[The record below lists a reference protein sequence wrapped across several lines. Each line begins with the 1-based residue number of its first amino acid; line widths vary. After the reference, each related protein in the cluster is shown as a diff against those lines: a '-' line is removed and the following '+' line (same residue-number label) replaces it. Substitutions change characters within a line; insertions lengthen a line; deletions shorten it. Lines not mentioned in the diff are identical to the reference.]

1 MVKRLIVIVA
11 VVTLAIP
18 TIGLATPP
26 RPGPC
31 ISGFFGATFPVS
43 VDVTATEYD
52 HGARTFNDRV
62 EFDPNLNIG
71 GSSGYDFGFVRI
83 EGELA
88 YKRGEISSIN
98 DQTSQVKYANVDGG
112 VGVYSVMG
120 NVFFDLRNSSPVT
133 PYIGGGIGVATL
145 YLDDTYGTNS
155 STGHRDLLYES
166 GSNTVFAYQAGAG
179 LEIALNNRLSL
190 DLGYRYFGT
199 AKTTFNKSS
208 HITTEMEFRSHNASV
223 GLRWKW

>member
-1 MVKRLIVIVA
+1 MEKRLIVFIA
-11 VVTLAIP
+11 IVTLTIP

-26 RPGPC
+26 RPGTY
-31 ISGFFGATFPVS
+31 ISGFVGAAFPVS
-43 VDVTATEYD
+43 MDVTATEYD
-52 HGARTFNDRV
+52 HGARTYNDKV

-71 GSSGYDFGFVRI
+71 GSSGFDFGFVRI

-88 YKRGEISSIN
+88 YKHGEMSSIIN
-98 DQTSQVKYANVDGG
+98 QTSQVKYANVDGR
-112 VGVYSVMG
+112 VGVFSMMV
-120 NVFFDLRNSSPVT
+120 NTFFDLRNPSPVT
-133 PYIGGGIGVATL
+133 PYIGGGIGLATL
-145 YLDDTYGTNS
+145 SLGDTYATNP
-155 STGHRDLLYES
+155 STGYRVWLYES

-199 AKTTFNKSS
+199 AKTNFNKSS
-208 HITTEMEFRSHNASV
+208 YVTTEMEFRSHNASV

>member
-1 MVKRLIVIVA
+1 
-11 VVTLAIP
+11 
-18 TIGLATPP
+18 
-26 RPGPC
+26 
-31 ISGFFGATFPVS
+31 
-43 VDVTATEYD
+43 
-52 HGARTFNDRV
+52 
-62 EFDPNLNIG
+62 
-71 GSSGYDFGFVRI
+71 
-83 EGELA
+83 
-88 YKRGEISSIN
+88 
-98 DQTSQVKYANVDGG
+98 VDGG
-112 VGVYSVMG
+112 VGVYSMMG
-120 NVFFDLRNSSPVT
+120 NVFFDIRNPSPVT

-166 GSNTVFAYQAGAG
+166 DSNTVFAYQAGAG